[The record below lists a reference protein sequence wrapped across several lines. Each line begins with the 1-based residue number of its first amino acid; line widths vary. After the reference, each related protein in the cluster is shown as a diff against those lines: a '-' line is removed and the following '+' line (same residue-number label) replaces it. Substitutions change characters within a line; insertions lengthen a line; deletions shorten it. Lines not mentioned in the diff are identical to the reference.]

1 MKNKTSN
8 TAATNAAAPTDL
20 GHSPDALAQR
30 KAELLALLAQTAPE
44 LISDNQ
50 LNLDKLKGLLQPE
63 RIADPLEHYELNW
76 AGKAAARRE
85 IQQTSSHTLRPDP
98 SNPAQAQHMLIE
110 GENLEVLRVLQ
121 KSYYGKVKMIYIDPP
136 YNTGNDS
143 FVYPDNYA
151 ETLDEYQRR
160 TGEKNEAGFLN
171 KQSLWKKNSKESGQ
185 YHSAWLSMMYPR
197 LYLARNLLR
206 DDGVIFISI
215 DENEAASLKLLC
227 DEIFDESNF
236 AAQLTVIVKPEGR
249 RYGFFAKTH
258 DYVLVYCRNHEH
270 AGFSEILVDGLK
282 HPYSDESGGF
292 TLKGLRNRNVQAFN
306 STNRPNLRYPFFV
319 DQNNPDDNGFFKV
332 STIPLKG
339 HLKVEASTVDGLQSV
354 WRWGKDKAEDEKN
367 SLVAYEGNDGEIRI
381 FQKERKLSQMAKTVL
396 ADKEFISNKGT
407 KEIQSLLGKGLFDFP
422 KPLALINLLTTIGS
436 DLDSIVL
443 DFFSGSATTAH
454 AIINMNL
461 EDGGNR
467 QSISVQMPEVL
478 DEGSE
483 AYKAGYRTIADITRA
498 RIAKV
503 IAKLKAEHPEKTADL
518 ACAHFTLAPS
528 NFKVWRGNASSAEAL
543 RDQLALFR
551 SAEKADPS
559 TSAGRT
565 DKEQAQAAMLAE
577 LLLKHGLGA
586 LGVHAISKPK
596 QLAGATVHRVL
607 MPNDKTMWLCF
618 DPYTEALKGEI
629 VKAAPAQVVLL
640 NSCFVG
646 SKADELLS
654 NLQLELAGLEIGLT
668 VI

>member
-1 MKNKTSN
+1 MKTNN
-8 TAATNAAAPTDL
+8 TAAAATNAAAQAL

-30 KAELLALLAQTAPE
+30 KAELLAMLRQTAPE

-50 LNLDKLKGLLQPE
+50 LNLDKLKDLLEPE

-85 IQQTSSHTLRPDP
+85 IQQTSSHTLRPDAN
-98 SNPAQAQHMLIE
+98 NPAQAQHMLIE

-121 KSYYGKVKMIYIDPP
+121 KSYFGKVKMIYIDPP

-143 FVYPDNYA
+143 FVYPDNYS

-171 KQSLWKKNSKESGQ
+171 KQSLWKKNSRESGQ

-270 AGFSEILVDGLK
+270 AGFSEILVDGLE

-407 KEIQSLLGKGLFDFP
+407 KEIQSLLGKGIFDFP
-422 KPLALINLLTTIGS
+422 AY
-436 DLDSIVL
+436 
-443 DFFSGSATTAH
+443 SG
-454 AIINMNL
+454 
-461 EDGGNR
+461 E
-467 QSISVQMPEVL
+467 
-478 DEGSE
+478 
-483 AYKAGYRTIADITRA
+483 
-498 RIAKV
+498 
-503 IAKLKAEHPEKTADL
+503 
-518 ACAHFTLAPS
+518 
-528 NFKVWRGNASSAEAL
+528 
-543 RDQLALFR
+543 RD
-551 SAEKADPS
+551 
-559 TSAGRT
+559 
-565 DKEQAQAAMLAE
+565 
-577 LLLKHGLGA
+577 H
-586 LGVHAISKPK
+586 
-596 QLAGATVHRVL
+596 
-607 MPNDKTMWLCF
+607 
-618 DPYTEALKGEI
+618 
-629 VKAAPAQVVLL
+629 
-640 NSCFVG
+640 
-646 SKADELLS
+646 
-654 NLQLELAGLEIGLT
+654 
-668 VI
+668 